1 MERIVHFVSWDS
13 PNDVSGVSTWL
24 RRMVPRL
31 REEGIDARVDLF
43 HSENKIGANAAWYRA
58 HNVPVRWSRWQSDTR
73 HNVRQCLRW
82 LREDFPQ
89 VYVPNCMLP
98 AYFAASEAKRCGAHT
113 IGILHSDDP
122 MYWGIVDEFVRGSE
136 QWRLNELVT
145 VSSFLHDAV
154 QSNVRSMIPVHKIP
168 YGVAMPEVRAVRRT
182 EKLRIVYTGRLVEE
196 QKRIS
201 DLARALCRIA
211 RHHAD
216 LEAWIVGAG
225 KAEANVKSIIRAE
238 GMQERVIFKG
248 WVDPA
253 HIHETLAE
261 CQIFVLLSDYEG
273 VPISLMEAMAVGL
286 VPICL
291 KTRSGVD
298 EVISHM
304 NNGILVTDRENSFT
318 DAVSYLVKDREVLSK
333 LSTAARQTILDRY
346 SEERCVIQWKNLLLS
361 GYSTSFPHHRLKFHL
376 KLPQRNPIFGREDNR
391 PSSYQKLRNR
401 FQFRSRFLS
410 AVSSTRRAALTL
422 VGSRHHG

>member
-1 MERIVHFVSWDS
+1 MGPIVQFVSYDS
-13 PNDVSGVSTWL
+13 PNDVGGVSSWL
-24 RRMVPRL
+24 QRMVPRL
-31 REEGIDARVDLF
+31 RAEGIDARVDLF
-43 HSENKIGANAAWYRA
+43 CSENKIGANAAWYRT
-58 HNVPVRWSRWQSDTR
+58 HNIPFRWSRWQNDTKQT
-73 HNVRQCLRW
+73 VRQCLRW

-98 AYFAASEAKRCGAHT
+98 AYFAASEAKRCGART

-122 MYWGIVDEFVRGSE
+122 MYWGIVDEFVRGSD

-154 QSNVRSMIPVHKIP
+154 QSIVRLPIPVHKIP
-168 YGVAMPEVRAVRRT
+168 YGVAMPEVRAARAS

-201 DLARALCRIA
+201 DLTRAFCCVA
-211 RHHAD
+211 RHHSI

-225 KAEANVKSIIRAE
+225 SAEANIRNIIRAE
-238 GMQERVIFKG
+238 GMEERVILRG
-248 WVDPA
+248 RVDPA
-253 HIHETLAE
+253 RIHQTLAE
-261 CQIFVLLSDYEG
+261 CQIFILLSDYEG

-304 NNGILVTDRENSFT
+304 NNGIIVTDRENSFT
-318 DAVSYLVKDREVLSK
+318 DAVSYLVGNREALSK
-333 LSTAARQTILDRY
+333 LSAAARQTILDRY
-346 SEERCVIQWKNLLLS
+346 SEERCVTQWKHLLLS
-361 GYSTSFPHHRLKFHL
+361 ECLMVSPDHRLRLHL
-376 KLPQRNPIFGREDNR
+376 KLPPRNPKFGKYDQR
-391 PSSYQKLRNR
+391 PNPVQRAWGR
-401 FQFRSRFLS
+401 FRR
-410 AVSSTRRAALTL
+410 AAGSTRRKMWEWFDRALL
-422 VGSRHHG
+422 VES